1 MVASNAWTLEL
12 VDLRLGFFVVF
23 LILWEQG
30 FILLVRL

>member
-1 MVASNAWTLEL
+1 MVASNTWTLEL